1 MPKITALIS
10 QLPGRAY
17 LLIATLIFGAANAVT
32 RQLHELGAQHP
43 VEGRNPISFCNS
55 LFVGNLCALIA
66 LILIYHR
73 EWNVQTL
80 RQITW
85 KDWVSL
91 SIVAILGGALA
102 PALIFTALD
111 LTTVNNVVL
120 IGRIEPPIV
129 LALSVWLL
137 RAKVNVWVVAGA
149 IAAFVG
155 VVLTILLQQVGI
167 SLGGGE
173 VMTAIA
179 ALALAVSAIIS
190 KVQLSRIPLG
200 IFSTFRMFVGTIVFF
215 VVVLKL
221 YGPVHFI
228 DVFSPFLWQWML
240 IYSAVIVVGGQ
251 LSWFMGLKQS
261 TASEVS
267 LANSF
272 SPIAGVLG
280 AYLILGEAPNTAQYV
295 GGSLILIGI
304 ILGQIGIS
312 RMSTRAA
319 STMMPTAIA
328 MDMEVGFKGV

>member
-1 MPKITALIS
+1 MPRLIAHIA
-10 QLPGRAY
+10 QFPGRFY

-32 RQLHELGAQHP
+32 RQLHNLGTQHP
-43 VEGRNPISFCNS
+43 VDGRNPISFCNS

-91 SIVAILGGALA
+91 TIVAILGGALA

-111 LTTVNNVVL
+111 LTNVNNVVL
-120 IGRIEPPIV
+120 IGRIEPPIA

-137 RAKVNVWVVAGA
+137 RAKVNGWVVAGA
-149 IAAFVG
+149 IAAFAG

-167 SLGGGE
+167 SLGRGE
-173 VMTAIA
+173 LMTAIA
-179 ALALAVSAIIS
+179 AVALAISAIIS
-190 KVQLSRIPLG
+190 KVQLGRIPLG
-200 IFSTFRMFVGTIVFF
+200 IFSTFRMLVGTVVFF

-221 YGPVHFI
+221 YGPVHFV

-272 SPIAGVLG
+272 SPIAGILG
-280 AYLILGEAPNTAQYV
+280 AYLILGEVPNTAQYI
-295 GGSLILIGI
+295 GGSLILLGI

-312 RMSTRAA
+312 RMDAKSAA
-319 STMMPTAIA
+319 RMMPSAIA